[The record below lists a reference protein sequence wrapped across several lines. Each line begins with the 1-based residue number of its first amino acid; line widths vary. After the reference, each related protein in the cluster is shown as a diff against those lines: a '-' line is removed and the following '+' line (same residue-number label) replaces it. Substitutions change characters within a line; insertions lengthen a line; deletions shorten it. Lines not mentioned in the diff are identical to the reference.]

1 MKVNEKLKQY
11 SAMCISVLAT
21 QFSAKA
27 EAVYTDIDPDLILD
41 SDLDFAYI
49 DLDNNGASDFVFFN
63 FSYYTI
69 TSYFIT
75 QLRQRVL
82 VWPEGD
88 GNAIAGSH
96 QTWDYIRY
104 LPYTLETN
112 QLINETLIFQDGYNQ
127 RMAFKTYFSGLTVAY
142 GGNWYPEIIDHY
154 LGVKFLDAE
163 DCLHYGWIRCDIKDN
178 GRTLIIKDYAYE
190 IKCNTG
196 ILAGDTIGDTASVD
210 IEEINLLNVNIYSF
224 NNDIFVQFLGISE
237 NYSFQILNLSGAK
250 ISSGNLS
257 SNNNI
262 ISLRDKP
269 KGYYFVEIYKGNQK
283 FAAKK
288 IFIN

>member
-11 SAMCISVLAT
+11 STMCISVLAT

-163 DCLHYGWIRCDIKDN
+163 DCLHYGWIRCSTIDSA
-178 GRTLIIKDYAYE
+178 RTLIIHDYAYE
-190 IKCNTG
+190 TKCETG
-196 ILAGDTIGDTASVD
+196 ISAGDTIGDTTS
-210 IEEINLLNVNIYSF
+210 IGINEINSLNAFAYCFDKEIFIHNNTGENISITIY
-224 NNDIFVQFLGISE
+224 NISGR
-237 NYSFQILNLSGAK
+237 Q
-250 ISSGNLS
+250 
-257 SNNNI
+257 I
-262 ISLRDKP
+262 ISTETTDN
-269 KGYYFVEIYKGNQK
+269 FVIIPMQKEMSGIYILKLQSEEKQFIRKIEI
-283 FAAKK
+283 
-288 IFIN
+288 